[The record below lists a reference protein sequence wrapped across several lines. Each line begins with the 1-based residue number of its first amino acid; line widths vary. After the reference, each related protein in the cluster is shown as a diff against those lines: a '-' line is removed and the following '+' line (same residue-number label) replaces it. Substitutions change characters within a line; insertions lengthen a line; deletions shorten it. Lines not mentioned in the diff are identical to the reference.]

1 MSHPPARETPVSNL
15 AFSMGRIAL
24 FLPLAAMI
32 CASMFMNAVA
42 GAGQF
47 ESFLGSFIMVVVFL
61 ASDGFKMHLPFWFT
75 NAIRKGSLWLA
86 GLCVLLG
93 GLTLSFSLFSAYT
106 FGISERFTRQA
117 QADADQKASAY
128 VERQLADANKTLAS
142 RRTTR
147 TVAEIEAERR
157 AILNEG
163 LRSERGT
170 IGEYTQNCTSPTPRT
185 RARCDRYN
193 ELGTDLAAARA
204 AEEAERRRQQMED
217 KAMDAWSDAKP
228 ADTQLA
234 ALSELTGY
242 SERSILQAMAWFL
255 ALLTELGSILG
266 PYLASKLSRL
276 FRSDDDPSDH
286 SNGSAGGGT
295 GGMAQSS
302 GGERNVICP
311 YAQQASG
318 DPATNLR
325 EISRK
330 DITS

>member
-1 MSHPPARETPVSNL
+1 MSQPNDPDTPPINWAKRLFRL
-15 AFSMGRIAL
+15 ALIAAL
-24 FLPLAAMI
+24 GGMTG
-32 CASMFMNAVA
+32 ASMVMNAVA
-42 GAGQF
+42 GAGLM
-47 ESFLGSFIMVVVFL
+47 ESAFYSFVLVVIFL
-61 ASDGFKMHLPFWFT
+61 ASDGMKLNVLFWFT

-128 VERQLADANKTLAS
+128 VERQLADANKTLEA

-163 LRSERGT
+163 LRSEEGT
-170 IGEYTQNCTSPTPRT
+170 IGAYTQNCTNPTPAT
-185 RARCDRYN
+185 RVRCNRYHQ
-193 ELGTDLAAARA
+193 LGTDLAAARA

-276 FRSDDDPSDH
+276 FRSDDDPSNH
-286 SNGSAGGGT
+286 TGGGAGGGA
-295 GGMAQSS
+295 GGMPQS
-302 GGERNVICP
+302 GGGQRNVICP

-318 DPATNLR
+318 DPASNLR
-325 EISRK
+325 EFSRK

>member
-1 MSHPPARETPVSNL
+1 MSHPNDPDTPPINWAKRL
-15 AFSMGRIAL
+15 GRIAL
-24 FLPLAAMI
+24 IAALGGMTA
-32 CASMFMNAVA
+32 ASMIMNATA
-42 GAGQF
+42 GA
-47 ESFLGSFIMVVVFL
+47 SL
-61 ASDGFKMHLPFWFT
+61 SDHLFS
-75 NAIRKGSLWLA
+75 SLL
-86 GLCVLLG
+86 LMCVLLFSDG
-93 GLTLSFSLFSAYT
+93 IKVHVLFWMHSAIRNGSLSHAVLSFLLLVLTVGFSLFSAYT
-106 FGISERFTRQA
+106 FGISERLSRLM
-117 QADADQKASAY
+117 QADADKKATVY
-128 VERQLADANKTLAS
+128 IEEQLAEANATLEA

-147 TVAEIEAERR
+147 SVAEIEAARR
-157 AILNEG
+157 AILSEG
-163 LRSERGT
+163 LRSEEGT
-170 IGEYTQNCTSPTPRT
+170 IGEYTQNCTNPTPASRV
-185 RARCDRYN
+185 RCNRYHQ
-193 ELGTDLAAARA
+193 LGAELAAARA
-204 AEEAERRRQQMED
+204 AEQAQRRQRDMED

-325 EISRK
+325 ETSRK

>member
-61 ASDGFKMHLPFWFT
+61 ASDGFKMHLPFLFS
-75 NAIRKGSLWLA
+75 NAIRFGHLGHAALCILA
-86 GLCVLLG
+86 L
-93 GLTLSFSLFSAYT
+93 GLTVSWSLFSAYT
-106 FGISERFTRQA
+106 FGMSERLARLV
-117 QADADQKASAY
+117 QADADDKRGAY
-128 VERQLADANKTLAS
+128 FERQLEDANRTLDAH
-142 RRTTR
+142 RTTR
-147 TVAEIEAERR
+147 TVAQIEAARR

-163 LRSERGT
+163 LRSEEGT
-170 IGEYTQNCTSPTPRT
+170 IGAYTQNCTNPTPAT
-185 RARCDRYN
+185 RVRCNRYHQ
-193 ELGTDLAAARA
+193 LGAELAAAREA
-204 AEEAERRRQQMED
+204 AEAQRRQRDMEA
-217 KAMDAWSDAKP
+217 KTLDAWADAKP

-242 SERSILQAMAWFL
+242 SERSILQVMAWLL
-255 ALLTELGSILG
+255 ALLTELVSILG

-286 SNGSAGGGT
+286 SNGSAGGGA

-318 DPATNLR
+318 DPASNLR
-325 EISRK
+325 EFSRK